1 MSRLVVMGSGETAP
15 TMVRTHRA
23 VLADTFADGAPAP
36 GTALALDT
44 TFGFQDNA
52 DDLVAKTLQYFVQS
66 VGHPVETATWR
77 RADAPTAEVERTLAR
92 LGRARW
98 IFAGPG
104 SPTYALRQWQGTG
117 VAAAM
122 QDVVRR
128 GGTLVVGSAAACTI
142 GSHAVPVYEI
152 YKAGADLAW
161 ADGLDV
167 LGAATGIRAAVVPHF
182 DNAEGGGYDTRY
194 CYLGAGRLAAME
206 AMLPDDV
213 GVLGVDEHTALL
225 VDAAAGTA
233 TVSGNGVVTLRHRD
247 RVVELEA
254 GRTVEVGWIADVVAG
269 RGDAEP
275 GAAPPGTASSGGASS
290 GAASSGAASSG
301 TASSAA
307 VASGGSADAS
317 AVGEVP
323 DDSAPAAAATS
334 LRGAVDVQRDRFE
347 AAMDATDVEAAVAC
361 ALATEQAMQ
370 DWAGDTLQS
379 DDRDHARRV
388 LRAMIVRL
396 GELAVTGAADPRDV
410 VGGYVDLLLALRA
423 RARAAKDFTLS
434 DDVRDGLARLGVEV
448 RDAPGGAEWVIA
460 GPAPA

>member
-23 VLADTFADGAPAP
+23 VLADTFADGASAP

-77 RADAPTAEVERTLAR
+77 RADAPTADVERTLAR

-104 SPTYALRQWQGTG
+104 SPTYALRQWRGTG

-161 ADGLDV
+161 ADGIDV
-167 LGAATGIRAAVVPHF
+167 LGAATGIRAAVVPHL

-225 VDAAAGTA
+225 VDTAAGTA
-233 TVSGNGVVTLRHRD
+233 TVTGNGVVTLRHRD

-269 RGDAEP
+269 RTDAEP
-275 GAAPPGTASSGGASS
+275 GAAPPG
-290 GAASSGAASSG
+290 AAPPEG
-301 TASSAA
+301 TN
-307 VASGGSADAS
+307 AS
-317 AVGEVP
+317 AVAEVP

-334 LRGAVDVQRDRFE
+334 LRGAVDEQRDRFE
-347 AAMDATDVEAAVAC
+347 AAMDAKDVEAAVAC

-388 LRAMIVRL
+388 LRAMLVRL

-423 RARAAKDFTLS
+423 RARAVKDFTTS
-434 DDVRDGLARLGVEV
+434 DDVRDGLAHLGVEV
-448 RDAPGGAEWVIA
+448 RDAPGGAEWVMA

>member
-1 MSRLVVMGSGETAP
+1 MGSGETAP

-206 AMLPDDV
+206 AILPDDV

-275 GAAPPGTASSGGASS
+275 GAAPPGDGGP
-290 GAASSGAASSG
+290 GTASSG
-301 TASSAA
+301 TASS
-307 VASGGSADAS
+307 GESADAS
-317 AVGEVP
+317 VVSEVP

-347 AAMDATDVEAAVAC
+347 AAMDAKDVEAAVAC

-388 LRAMIVRL
+388 LRAMLVRL
-396 GELAVTGAADPRDV
+396 GELAVTGAADPREV

-423 RARAAKDFTLS
+423 HARAAKDFTTS
-434 DDVRDGLARLGVEV
+434 DDVRNGLARLGVEV
-448 RDAPGGAEWVIA
+448 RDAPGGAEWVLA

>member
-206 AMLPDDV
+206 AILPDDV

-275 GAAPPGTASSGGASS
+275 GAAPPGDGGP
-290 GAASSGAASSG
+290 GTASSG
-301 TASSAA
+301 TASS
-307 VASGGSADAS
+307 GESADAS
-317 AVGEVP
+317 VVSEVP

-347 AAMDATDVEAAVAC
+347 AAMDAKDVEAAVAC

-388 LRAMIVRL
+388 LRAMLVRL
-396 GELAVTGAADPRDV
+396 GELAVTGAADPREV

-423 RARAAKDFTLS
+423 HARAAKDFTTS
-434 DDVRDGLARLGVEV
+434 DDVRNGLARLGVEV
-448 RDAPGGAEWVIA
+448 RDAPGGAEWVMA

>member
-23 VLADTFADGAPAP
+23 VLAATFGDTSTGAPPAP

-194 CYLGAGRLAAME
+194 CYLGAARLAAME

-225 VDAAAGTA
+225 VDTSAGTA
-233 TVSGNGVVTLRHRD
+233 TVTGNGVVTLRHRD

-269 RGDAEP
+269 RSDAEP
-275 GAAPPGTASSGGASS
+275 GAAPSAAVSPGTAPS
-290 GAASSGAASSG
+290 
-301 TASSAA
+301 
-307 VASGGSADAS
+307 VDPS
-317 AVGEVP
+317 AVTEVP

-347 AAMDATDVEAAVAC
+347 AAMGAKDVESAVAC
-361 ALATEQAMQ
+361 ALATEQAVQ
-370 DWAGDTLQS
+370 DWAGDTLES

-396 GELAVTGAADPRDV
+396 GELAVTGAADPRTV

-423 RARAAKDFTLS
+423 RARAAKDFATS
-434 DDVRDGLARLGVEV
+434 DDVRDGLAHLGVEV
-448 RDAPGGAEWVIA
+448 RDAPGGAEWVLA
-460 GPAPA
+460 GPPPA